1 MVHRD
6 SELAGATQDEIA
18 RVTQAAVNMKLGLRD
33 IDLQIKDYGEY
44 AMVLACTQP
53 VLAGLEK
60 VFSDSDARTI
70 YALSIIYFAG

>member
-44 AMVLACTQP
+44 AIVLACTLNP
-53 VLAGLEK
+53 
-60 VFSDSDARTI
+60 
-70 YALSIIYFAG
+70 